1 MRHVPRHAFPPS
13 HPHGFPQCYLLFLL
27 ELRFRGAGQVQE
39 YQDFMK
45 LFKPEILDKQMRV
58 ALEMKCVS
66 LPLLTSESWQVLSHS
81 RLQMKPANVTPK
93 CSTCPPFLPLPN
105 QDHAHV
111 SRKMAASSLQLTGC
125 ILSMYESTS
134 LSKSK
139 SILFIYSGK

>member
-81 RLQMKPANVTPK
+81 RLQMKPANVTPE
-93 CSTCPPFLPLPN
+93 CSTCPPIPSSTKLGSCPCVQKNGGF
-105 QDHAHV
+105 QSAAHWVYFKHA
-111 SRKMAASSLQLTGC
+111 
-125 ILSMYESTS
+125 
-134 LSKSK
+134 
-139 SILFIYSGK
+139 